1 MAISAPAP
9 GILPS
14 RQPSPAPLP
23 IRIWRDGVHWMGSL
37 RCRCRCRVA
46 LPWSGAACRQ
56 RSAVNV
62 NGTRLER
69 PTSMSRGCPI
79 AYRRHC
85 ASFIVHRASRIP
97 VCFSRARRDVLRI
110 LSMVI
115 SMLST
120 SVPASASTTT
130 TTTTTT
136 FASNL
141 RELTT
146 MDNVSVRTLA
156 STHAVHCSISGRP
169 GSAASVTAKGVSARV
184 QYQNPGN
191 ENENGTRERQC
202 RSS

>member
-97 VCFSRARRDVLRI
+97 VCFSWARRDVLRI

-130 TTTTTT
+130 TTTTS
-136 FASNL
+136 ASNL
-141 RELTT
+141 RELATR
-146 MDNVSVRTLA
+146 DNVNVRTLVEMVT
-156 STHAVHCSISGRP
+156 THAVHCSSSGRP

-184 QYQNPGN
+184 QYQK
-191 ENENGTRERQC
+191 RE
-202 RSS
+202 

>member
-1 MAISAPAP
+1 MSMSMSCCIAMERCR
-9 GILPS
+9 LPS
-14 RQPSPAPLP
+14 A
-23 IRIWRDGVHWMGSL
+23 V
-37 RCRCRCRVA
+37 
-46 LPWSGAACRQ
+46 SGQRQ
-56 RSAVNV
+56 RHP
-62 NGTRLER
+62 TRTSDVHVPRLPHR
-69 PTSMSRGCPI
+69 APTALCL
-79 AYRRHC
+79 AHL
-85 ASFIVHRASRIP
+85 ASRIP

-130 TTTTTT
+130 TTTTS
-136 FASNL
+136 ASNL

-184 QYQNPGN
+184 QYQNSGN
-191 ENENGTRERQC
+191 GNENGTRERQC